1 MARPAKP
8 VDLKLVEDLARIQ
21 CTDAEIA
28 SVLGFTPEGFRKRKR
43 RQAELVGVIEKGRE
57 AGRMSLRRLQW
68 QSASKGNV
76 VMQIWLG
83 KQILGQREP
92 RHELELT
99 DAAQSEQ
106 IAALRAALAGEIG
119 LEAALGA
126 ESAENGPPPCPESR
140 RTHLDL
146 GQVSGESA

>member
-8 VDLKLVEDLARIQ
+8 IDLKLVEDLARIH
-21 CTDAEIA
+21 CTEIEIA

-43 RQAELVGVIEKGRE
+43 RQPELVGVIEKGRE

-126 ESAENGPPPCPESR
+126 ESAENGPPR
-140 RTHLDL
+140 
-146 GQVSGESA
+146 

>member
-1 MARPAKP
+1 MARPARP
-8 VDLKLVEDLARIQ
+8 IDLKLVEDLARIH
-21 CTDAEIA
+21 CTEAEIA

-43 RQAELVGVIEKGRE
+43 RQPELVGVVEKGRE
-57 AGRMSLRRLQW
+57 AGRTSLRRLQW

-92 RHELELT
+92 RHEVELT

-119 LEAALGA
+119 LEAAPGA
-126 ESAENGPPPCPESR
+126 ESAENGLPR
-140 RTHLDL
+140 
-146 GQVSGESA
+146 